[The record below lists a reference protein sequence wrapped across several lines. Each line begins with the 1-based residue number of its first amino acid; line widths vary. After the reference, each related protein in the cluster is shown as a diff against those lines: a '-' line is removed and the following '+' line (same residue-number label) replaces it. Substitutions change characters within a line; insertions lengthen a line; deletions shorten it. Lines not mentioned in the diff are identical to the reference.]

1 MDHVVNS
8 FFIAWKGLTLPFGT
22 KLVLLGI
29 PEEHPRLVSSRMD
42 DTGPSSM
49 QHIDGIN
56 LAIQENTS
64 ALQPAAISALQ
75 VAQQVRQRH
84 QQQGH
89 VQQLQVND
97 E

>member
-1 MDHVVNS
+1 MVHVVNA
-8 FFIAWKGLTLPFGT
+8 FFITWKDLKSSFGT
-22 KLVLLGI
+22 KLVILDI

-49 QHIDGIN
+49 QHIDGMN
-56 LAIQENTS
+56 LSIQENTS

-75 VAQQVRQRH
+75 VAQQIRQRH